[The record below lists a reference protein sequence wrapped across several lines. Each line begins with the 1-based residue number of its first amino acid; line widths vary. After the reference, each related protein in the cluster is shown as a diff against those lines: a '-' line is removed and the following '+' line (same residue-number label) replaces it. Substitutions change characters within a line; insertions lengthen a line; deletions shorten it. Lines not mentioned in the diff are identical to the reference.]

1 MNNKYHFSGRMIFIF
16 LLFFGVFTFAQTGV
30 KIKYYTGT
38 EQGFNVS
45 SSGKLYFSGDNLLV
59 KPEANSTETSIPVS
73 IIQKIT
79 FTDEVLSTQNVGLNK
94 NNLQLYPNP
103 STDYI
108 RIKSEAKSLDVKIY
122 SLEGKLVVSGTY
134 KSDED
139 INISKLNAGVYLVQ
153 ANGVT
158 IKFIKK

>member
-1 MNNKYHFSGRMIFIF
+1 MNNNYHIFSKVSFIF
-16 LLFFGVFTFAQTGV
+16 LMFASVFGFAQTGV

-45 SSGKLYFSGDNLLV
+45 ASGKLYFSGDNLLV
-59 KPEANSTETSIPVS
+59 KSEANSTETSIPVS

-79 FTDEVLSTQNVGLNK
+79 FTDEVLATHNVGLNK
-94 NNLQLYPNP
+94 SNLQLYPNP

-122 SLEGKLVVSGTY
+122 NLEGKLLVSGTY

-139 INISKLNAGVYLVQ
+139 INASKLNAGIYLVQ

-158 IKFIKK
+158 LKFIKK

>member
-1 MNNKYHFSGRMIFIF
+1 MFVGF
-16 LLFFGVFTFAQTGV
+16 LGFAQTGV
-30 KIKYYTGT
+30 KIKYYMGT

-45 SSGKLYFSGDNLLV
+45 ASGKLYFSGDNLLV
-59 KPEANSTETSIPVS
+59 KSEANSTETSIPVS

-79 FTDEVLSTQNVGLNK
+79 FTDEVLATQNVGLNK
-94 NNLQLYPNP
+94 SNLQLYPNP

-108 RIKSEAKSLDVKIY
+108 RIKSEAKSLVVKIY
-122 SLEGKLVVSGTY
+122 NLEGKLVVSGTY

-139 INISKLNAGVYLVQ
+139 INVSKLNAGVYLVQ

-158 IKFIKK
+158 LKFIKK

>member
-1 MNNKYHFSGRMIFIF
+1 MNNNYHFFSKVCFIF
-16 LLFFGVFTFAQTGV
+16 LMFAGVFGFAQTGV

-38 EQGFNVS
+38 EQSFNVS
-45 SSGKLYFSGDNLLV
+45 PSGKLYFSGDNLLV
-59 KPEANSTETSIPVS
+59 KTEANSTETSIPVS

-79 FTDEVLSTQNVGLNK
+79 FTDEVLATQNVGLNK
-94 NNLQLYPNP
+94 SNLQLYPNP

-122 SLEGKLVVSGTY
+122 NLEGKLVVSGTY

-139 INISKLNAGVYLVQ
+139 INVCKLNAGVYLVQ

-158 IKFIKK
+158 LKFIKK

>member
-1 MNNKYHFSGRMIFIF
+1 MNNNYHFFSKVYFVFLMFI
-16 LLFFGVFTFAQTGV
+16 GVFAFAQTGV

-59 KPEANSTETSIPVS
+59 KPEATSTETSIPVS

-79 FTDEVLSTQNVGLNK
+79 FTDEVLATQNVGLNK
-94 NNLQLYPNP
+94 SNLQLYPNP

-108 RIKSEAKSLDVKIY
+108 RIKSETKSLDVKIY

-139 INISKLNAGVYLVQ
+139 INVSKLNAGIYLVQ

>member
-1 MNNKYHFSGRMIFIF
+1 MNNNYHFFSKVSFIF
-16 LLFFGVFTFAQTGV
+16 LMFVGVFGFAQTGV

-45 SSGKLYFSGDNLLV
+45 ASGKLYFSGDNLLV

-79 FTDEVLSTQNVGLNK
+79 FTDEVLATQNVGLNK
-94 NNLQLYPNP
+94 SNLQLYPNP

-139 INISKLNAGVYLVQ
+139 INVSKLNAGVYLVQ

>member
-1 MNNKYHFSGRMIFIF
+1 MFA
-16 LLFFGVFTFAQTGV
+16 GVFGFAQTGV

-45 SSGKLYFSGDNLLV
+45 ASGKLYFSGDNLLV

-79 FTDEVLSTQNVGLNK
+79 FTDEVLATQNVGLNK
-94 NNLQLYPNP
+94 SNLQLYPNP

-122 SLEGKLVVSGTY
+122 NLEGKLVVSGTY

-139 INISKLNAGVYLVQ
+139 INVSKLNAGVYLVQ

>member
-1 MNNKYHFSGRMIFIF
+1 MNNNYHFFSKVSFIF
-16 LLFFGVFTFAQTGV
+16 LMFVGVFTFAQTGV

-45 SSGKLYFSGDNLLV
+45 ASGKLYFSGDNLLV
-59 KPEANSTETSIPVS
+59 KSEANATETSIPVS

-79 FTDEVLSTQNVGLNK
+79 FTDEVLATQNIGLNK
-94 NNLQLYPNP
+94 SNLQLYPNP

-108 RIKSEAKSLDVKIY
+108 RIKSEVKSLDVKIY
-122 SLEGKLVVSGTY
+122 SLEGKLLVSGTY

-139 INISKLNAGVYLVQ
+139 INVSKLNAGVYLVQ

>member
-1 MNNKYHFSGRMIFIF
+1 MNNNYHFFSKVPFIF
-16 LLFFGVFTFAQTGV
+16 LMFVGVFGFAQTGV

-38 EQGFNVS
+38 EQDFNVS
-45 SSGKLYFSGDNLLV
+45 ASGKLYFLGDNLLV

-79 FTDEVLSTQNVGLNK
+79 FTDEVLATQNVGLNK
-94 NNLQLYPNP
+94 SNLQLYPNP

-108 RIKSEAKSLDVKIY
+108 RIKSETKSLDVKIY

-139 INISKLNAGVYLVQ
+139 INVSKLNAGIYLVQ

>member
-1 MNNKYHFSGRMIFIF
+1 MNNNYHFFSKVSFI
-16 LLFFGVFTFAQTGV
+16 LLMFAGVFGFAQTGV

-45 SSGKLYFSGDNLLV
+45 ASGKLYFSGDNLLV

-73 IIQKIT
+73 VIQKIT
-79 FTDEVLSTQNVGLNK
+79 FTDEVLATENVGLNK
-94 NNLQLYPNP
+94 SNLQLYPNP

-108 RIKSEAKSLDVKIY
+108 RIKSEAKYLDVKIY
-122 SLEGKLVVSGTY
+122 NLEGKLLVSGTY

-139 INISKLNAGVYLVQ
+139 INVSKLNAGAYLVQ

>member
-1 MNNKYHFSGRMIFIF
+1 M
-16 LLFFGVFTFAQTGV
+16 
-30 KIKYYTGT
+30 
-38 EQGFNVS
+38 
-45 SSGKLYFSGDNLLV
+45 V

-79 FTDEVLSTQNVGLNK
+79 FTDEVLATQNVGLNK

-108 RIKSEAKSLDVKIY
+108 RIKSKAKSLDVKIY
-122 SLEGKLVVSGTY
+122 NLEGKLVVSGNY
-134 KSDED
+134 ISDED
-139 INISKLNAGVYLVQ
+139 INVSKLNAGVYLVQ

-158 IKFIKK
+158 LKFIKK

>member
-1 MNNKYHFSGRMIFIF
+1 MKEL
-16 LLFFGVFTFAQTGV
+16 LLFKNLMGFTMLILSIFAYSQTDV

-45 SSGKLYFSGDNLLV
+45 ASGKLYFSGDNLLV
-59 KPEANSTETSIPVS
+59 KPEATSTETSIPVS
-73 IIQKIT
+73 IVQKIT
-79 FTDEVLSTQNVGLNK
+79 FTDEVLATQEIGANK
-94 NNLQLYPNP
+94 SNLQLYPNP
-103 STDYI
+103 STNYI
-108 RIKSEAKSLDVKIY
+108 RIKSESKSLAVKIY
-122 SLEGKLVVSGTY
+122 STSGQLIISGNY

-139 INISKLNAGVYLVQ
+139 INVSKLNAGVYLIQ